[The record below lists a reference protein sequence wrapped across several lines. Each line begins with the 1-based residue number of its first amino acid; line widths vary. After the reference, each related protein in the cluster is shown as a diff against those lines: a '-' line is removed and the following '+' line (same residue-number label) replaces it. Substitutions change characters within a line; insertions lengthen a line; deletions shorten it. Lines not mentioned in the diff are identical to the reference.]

1 MWRALFYIYE
11 KNYMLIKIKAVIIII
26 ATIQNIIFG
35 FTTPTVQIYFMSL
48 VNASTLSIANL
59 LDAGLAGTINSFLSK
74 NSFRKLFKKYAPI
87 IGLLDAIIYAVI
99 VLFSIDDPTIRFIG
113 IAISNGTL
121 AAIWGVML
129 LDSINNTI
137 HGDELTSFN
146 SLNKSCCLFGSLIGG
161 AIGVAIGNH
170 LDINIAI
177 ILQAIMVAI
186 NSVSELYAFYK
197 LDNI

>member
-1 MWRALFYIYE
+1 
-11 KNYMLIKIKAVIIII
+11 MLTKVKAVIIII

-99 VLFSIDDPTIRFIG
+99 VLFSIDDPTIRF
-113 IAISNGTL
+113 L
-121 AAIWGVML
+121 
-129 LDSINNTI
+129 
-137 HGDELTSFN
+137 
-146 SLNKSCCLFGSLIGG
+146 
-161 AIGVAIGNH
+161 
-170 LDINIAI
+170 
-177 ILQAIMVAI
+177 
-186 NSVSELYAFYK
+186 
-197 LDNI
+197 

>member
-1 MWRALFYIYE
+1 
-11 KNYMLIKIKAVIIII
+11 MLTKVKAIIIII

-99 VLFSIDDPTIRFIG
+99 VLFSVDDPTIRFIG

-161 AIGVAIGNH
+161 AIG
-170 LDINIAI
+170 
-177 ILQAIMVAI
+177 
-186 NSVSELYAFYK
+186 AFRY
-197 LDNI
+197 

>member
-1 MWRALFYIYE
+1 
-11 KNYMLIKIKAVIIII
+11 MLTKVKAVIIII

-59 LDAGLAGTINSFLSK
+59 LDAGLAGIINSFLSK

-99 VLFSIDDPTIRFIG
+99 VLFSVDDPTIRFIG

-161 AIGVAIGNH
+161 AIGVAIGNS
-170 LDINIAI
+170 LDINTAI
-177 ILQAIMVAI
+177 ILQAVMVAI

-197 LDNI
+197 LDNM

>member
-1 MWRALFYIYE
+1 
-11 KNYMLIKIKAVIIII
+11 MLTKVKAIIIII

-99 VLFSIDDPTIRFIG
+99 VLFSVDDPTIRFIG

-129 LDSINNTI
+129 LDSIN
-137 HGDELTSFN
+137 

-161 AIGVAIGNH
+161 AIGVAIGNS
-170 LDINIAI
+170 LDINTAI
-177 ILQAIMVAI
+177 ILQAVMVAI

-197 LDNI
+197 LDNM